1 MGAVRGLLDT
11 SVVIATEAARLPA
24 EAAISAAT
32 LAELHFGIHLAK
44 DESTRAL
51 RLRRLA
57 EIESRFAALP
67 IDEAVARAYGELAAI
82 TLKAGRK
89 VRTRVVDLFIA
100 ATARVHGVPLY
111 TRNPRDFE
119 PFAGLVKL
127 ESV

>member
-1 MGAVRGLLDT
+1 MALRGLLDT
-11 SVVIATEAARLPA
+11 SVVIATTVANLPE

-67 IDEAVARAYGELAAI
+67 VDDVVARAYGELAAL
-82 TLKAGRK
+82 TVGAGRK

-100 ATARVHGVPLY
+100 ATARVHEVPLY
-111 TRNPRDFE
+111 TRNRKDFE
-119 PFAGLVKL
+119 PFATIIEIRGV
-127 ESV
+127 

>member
-1 MGAVRGLLDT
+1 MRGLLDT
-11 SVVIATEAARLPA
+11 SVVIATTVANLPE

-32 LAELHFGIHLAK
+32 LAELHFGIHLAT

-67 IDEAVARAYGELAAI
+67 VDDVVARAYGELAAL
-82 TLKAGRK
+82 TVGAGRK

-100 ATARVHGVPLY
+100 ATARVHEVPLY
-111 TRNPRDFE
+111 TRNRKDFE
-119 PFAGLVKL
+119 PFATIIEIRGV
-127 ESV
+127 